1 MSYEEADFPHVT
13 WLTNSLTNLPI
24 YLLFFFSI
32 LPVAEWETAL
42 FPFSLSPAPI
52 SCTSEPPLLSI
63 PCLLPSSVIHDPQ
76 PMFLQLFSTVLL
88 VFSVQVS
95 SSPQLSLHYI
105 FCYQS
110 HLLHPDQ
117 MLSFFYNP
125 WMTSWPLN
133 IKKLFFFSLLF
144 LIFQFK

>member
-1 MSYEEADFPHVT
+1 MKKLTSPMSHG
-13 WLTNSLTNLPI
+13 WLIPSQTCPSICFSSSVSSQLLNEKPLSSPSVSPQLPSVAP
-24 YLLFFFSI
+24 LNHPFFYSH
-32 LPVAEWETAL
+32 
-42 FPFSLSPAPI
+42 
-52 SCTSEPPLLSI
+52 
-63 PCLLPSSVIHDPQ
+63 CLLPSSGIHDPQ
-76 PMFLQLFSTVLL
+76 PMFLQQFSTVLL
-88 VFSVQVS
+88 VFSVRVS